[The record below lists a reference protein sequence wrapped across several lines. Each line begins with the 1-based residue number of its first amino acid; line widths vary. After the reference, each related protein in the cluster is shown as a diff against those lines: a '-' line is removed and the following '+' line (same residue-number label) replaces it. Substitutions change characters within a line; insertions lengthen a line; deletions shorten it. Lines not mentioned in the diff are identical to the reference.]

1 VPTIALL
8 VSVGIV
14 AATSWL
20 VARRLGPQPLTG
32 FVLTAY
38 LVGFTEVVAITLA
51 LSIVHALVRWT
62 LLAGV
67 ALVFAIA
74 LGSWLRHAP
83 PPPSLRK
90 GLALL
95 RDALREPILAVLAAA
110 VTLELVYSAALAT
123 LTPPN
128 DWDAMTYHLARAAFW
143 IQQHAV
149 AYVPDTLVLRMNV
162 NPPNAEIGTLFT
174 MLLSDGDRYVGL
186 VQYVAMLATAI
197 AIYGLSRRTGLDRR
211 AALFGGLVFLTL
223 PVVALQ
229 GSTALNDIVVASFLV
244 TATYFLL
251 GEAKVELALGG
262 VALAL
267 AIGTKFSALIALPLV
282 VLVVLL
288 GQPRR
293 RWPAVALGA
302 VAGVGL
308 GSYWLIV
315 NVVETGSLDGNAGEV
330 LDQHADRRP
339 EAVLARTTRLLVN
352 FADSMNLGRDALLYA
367 LAAAAFLLLA
377 LFLERRRGRERWLFA
392 AAVAAVA
399 CAPLAV
405 PLVRDGLLRAHEKLW
420 LTLGE
425 HDLAFLDEHRDAW
438 SASTVFSYYGPLGLM
453 LLVVGLPLA
462 VRSARHHVVRPLA
475 ILLAAAPL
483 VFAVLVAVALTY
495 DPWRARFFMFSVAL
509 AASTWGLVLRH
520 RWLAWGATAIA
531 AATLPLAFM
540 HSIEKPA
547 GVRFLE
553 SDTSNGVWGKSR
565 EAVQTWTRGG
575 GVAEVVEFFAREPA
589 TGRVGLRQEEDDW
602 VYPYFGR
609 GLDRE
614 VVFVPTEASF
624 DGLDWL
630 VLGPGRPEQ
639 PSSGWE
645 TALETEDGW
654 RVLRRTMAG

>member
-1 VPTIALL
+1 MPTIALL

-20 VARRLGPQPLTG
+20 VARRLGPEPLTG

-67 ALVFAIA
+67 ALVFAFA
-74 LGSWLRHAP
+74 LGSRLQHAP
-83 PPPSLRK
+83 PPPSLRT
-90 GLALL
+90 GLAAL

-110 VTLELVYSAALAT
+110 VALGLVYSAALGL

-143 IQQHAV
+143 IQQHGV
-149 AYVPDTLVLRMNV
+149 GYVPDTLVLRINV

-262 VALAL
+262 LALAL
-267 AIGTKFSALIALPLV
+267 AIGTKFSVLIALPLV
-282 VLVVLL
+282 ALVVLL

-377 LFLERRRGRERWLFA
+377 LLLERRRGRGRWLFA

-405 PLVRDGLLRAHEKLW
+405 PLVRDELLRAHEKLW

-453 LLVVGLPLA
+453 LLVVGLLLA
-462 VRSARHHVVRPLA
+462 VRSARHHVVRRLA
-475 ILLAAAPL
+475 VLLAAAPL
-483 VFAVLVAVALTY
+483 VFAVLVALALAY
-495 DPWRARFFMFSVAL
+495 DPWRARFFMFSMAL

-547 GVRFLE
+547 GVRLLE

-575 GVAEVVEFFAREPA
+575 GIAEVVEFFAREPA
-589 TGRVGLRQEEDDW
+589 TGRVGLRQVEDDW

-614 VVFVPTEASF
+614 VVFVPAEASF

-630 VLGPGRPEQ
+630 VLGPGLPGQ
-639 PSSGWE
+639 PGPGWD